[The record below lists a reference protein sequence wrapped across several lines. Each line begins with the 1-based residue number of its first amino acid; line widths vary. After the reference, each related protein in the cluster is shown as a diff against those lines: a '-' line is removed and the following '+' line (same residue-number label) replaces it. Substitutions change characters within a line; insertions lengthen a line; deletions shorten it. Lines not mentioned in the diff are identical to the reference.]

1 MDGVNWHKI
10 ALMRLLS
17 WNVQWFRGL
26 DGVVDVPRVVGHA
39 RTLIDFDVLCL
50 QEVSDNFPGLP
61 GCDGADQSREVGHE
75 LPGFTVHFAPAVDD
89 LAPDGLSR
97 RRFGN
102 LIASRHP
109 VAWLRSHALP
119 APHGR
124 STGSAPAMP
133 RVALEAMI
141 LAPRGPVRVVTTHLE
156 YYHPEQ
162 RLAQAEAIARI
173 AAEGESAAR
182 HPPLPDEAE
191 GPFAARAQSLH
202 TIVCG
207 DMNDRPESA
216 THAALTAQGLRNA
229 WPLVHGDRP
238 QPPTFRLHEQEEG
251 KPPIACDWI
260 LVSATLAPHVR
271 AIDTD
276 SMTMLSD
283 HQPVWIEFDP

>member
-1 MDGVNWHKI
+1 MK
-10 ALMRLLS
+10 LLS

-26 DGVVDVPRVVGHA
+26 DGVVDVARVIGHA
-39 RTLIDFDVLCL
+39 QTVVDFDLLCL

-61 GCDGADQSREVGHE
+61 GCNGANQSLEVAHH
-75 LPGFTVHFAPAVDD
+75 LPGFTVHFAPGVDD

-109 VAWLRSHALP
+109 VAWLRTHALP
-119 APHGR
+119 APHDAH
-124 STGSAPAMP
+124 TPSAPAMP

-141 LAPRGPVRVVTTHLE
+141 LAPHGPLRVITTHLE
-156 YYHPEQ
+156 YYHPAQ

-182 HPPLPDEAE
+182 HPPAADEAG
-191 GPFAARAQSLH
+191 GPFAARVQSLH
-202 TIVCG
+202 TVVCG
-207 DMNDRPESA
+207 DMNDAPGSA
-216 THAALTAQGLRNA
+216 THAAMQSMGLRDA
-229 WPLVHGDRP
+229 WPLAHPDRP

-260 LVSATLAPHVR
+260 MVSASLARHVR
-271 AIDTD
+271 EIDSD

-283 HQPVWIEFDP
+283 HQPVWIELGF